1 MVTERNGGDW
11 LEKSSHPVP
20 GTQCQGV
27 EEEEEPCQ
35 GMSLLGDTLLRGSDV
50 HTDGLFYM

>member
-1 MVTERNGGDW
+1 MVTKGNEMFGGDW

-27 EEEEEPCQ
+27 EEEEELCQ
-35 GMSLLGDTLLRGSDV
+35 GMSLLGDTLLRVGTGV
-50 HTDGLFYM
+50 

>member
-1 MVTERNGGDW
+1 MLTKGNEMFGGDW

-20 GTQCQGV
+20 GTQCHGV

-50 HTDGLFYM
+50 AH

>member
-1 MVTERNGGDW
+1 MVTKGNEMFGGDW

-35 GMSLLGDTLLRGSDV
+35 GMSPHSSLLGDTLLRAGIGV
-50 HTDGLFYM
+50 

>member
-1 MVTERNGGDW
+1 MVTKGNEMFGGDW

-50 HTDGLFYM
+50 AH